1 MKQLIRAA
9 VPVFTVI
16 LFAACNNPEAGKSE
30 HTTDTMAHEGHQ
42 GHDHSSMSES
52 SAPAAA
58 AVQLKDDKLNAVYQ
72 HYVHLTTALINGD
85 AAEAKIASNAIE
97 TGAATVADGKALGA
111 SAAKVTAA
119 GDIEAQ
125 RAAYADLSNS
135 FISLVKKSGLNSG
148 ALYVDYCP
156 MAMNDKGAYWLSAN
170 KEVRNPYFGEKMM
183 TCGEVKETIE

>member
-9 VPVFTVI
+9 LPVLAVI
-16 LFAACNNPEAGKSE
+16 LFAACNNNPEAAKSE
-30 HTTDTMAHEGHQ
+30 NTTDSMTHE
-42 GHDHSSMSES
+42 GHDHSHMSEN

-85 AAEAKIASNAIE
+85 EASAKIASNAIE
-97 TGAATVADGKALGA
+97 AGAATVDGGNALGT
-111 SAAKVTAA
+111 SAAKITAA
-119 GDIEAQ
+119 KDIEAQ
-125 RAAYADLSNS
+125 RIAYADLSNN

-156 MAMNDKGAYWLSAN
+156 MAMESKGAYWLSAN
-170 KEVRNPYFGEKMM
+170 EEVKNPYFGEKMM
-183 TCGEVKETIE
+183 TCGEVKETLK